1 MQSSP
6 SPPHLSPSA
15 CCSTICVTDT
25 GFRALPSEGLVIFT
39 FTPFAGL
46 NITSGSVS
54 SLTAAIAQNL
64 ANSDGLR
71 RLDWFSEK
79 TFYC

>member
-1 MQSSP
+1 
-6 SPPHLSPSA
+6 
-15 CCSTICVTDT
+15 
-25 GFRALPSEGLVIFT
+25 
-39 FTPFAGL
+39 L